1 MKRDWTR
8 QAACLA
14 VFLLALALAA
24 WALLGLTRAEY
35 EAMDPE
41 ELVQRKQ
48 KAAERYT
55 EAGADLVIDSI
66 RDLPAALA
74 ELERR
79 MAEQEAA
86 R

>member
-1 MKRDWTR
+1 
-8 QAACLA
+8 
-14 VFLLALALAA
+14 
-24 WALLGLTRAEY
+24 
-35 EAMDPE
+35 MDPE
-41 ELVQRKQ
+41 ELAQRKQ
-48 KAAERYT
+48 KAVERYT

-66 RDLPAALA
+66 RDLPAALT

>member
-1 MKRDWTR
+1 
-8 QAACLA
+8 
-14 VFLLALALAA
+14 
-24 WALLGLTRAEY
+24 
-35 EAMDPE
+35 MDPE
-41 ELVQRKQ
+41 ELAQRKQ